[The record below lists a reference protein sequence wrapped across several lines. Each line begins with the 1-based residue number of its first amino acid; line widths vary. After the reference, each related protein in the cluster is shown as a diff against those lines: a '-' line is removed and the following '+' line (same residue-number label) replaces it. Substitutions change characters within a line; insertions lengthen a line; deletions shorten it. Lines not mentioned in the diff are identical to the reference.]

1 MSDSIEKEGEPTLAQ
16 PPTYMSNS
24 KAEELGRDDAL
35 LASLGYKAELKREFN
50 ALEVFGLAFS
60 IMGLLP
66 SIASTLVY
74 SLPNGGAVG
83 LVHPPF
89 SYLPCLSEGLGLADC
104 LSLYLDCWN
113 CHG

>member
-1 MSDSIEKEGEPTLAQ
+1 MSDSIEKDTGAALAQ
-16 PPTYMSNS
+16 PPTYVSSS
-24 KAEELGRDDAL
+24 KAEDLGRDDAL

-50 ALEVFGLAFS
+50 AMEVFGLAFS

-83 LVHPPF
+83 LVYPF
-89 SYLPCLSEGLGLADC
+89 FLSRLLILRFGAGLLRHS
-104 LSLYLDCWN
+104 LS
-113 CHG
+113 

>member
-1 MSDSIEKEGEPTLAQ
+1 MSDSIEKDTGGELAQ
-16 PPTYMSNS
+16 PPTYLSNS
-24 KAEELGRDDAL
+24 KPEDLGRDDAL

-50 ALEVFGLAFS
+50 AIEVFGLAFS

-83 LVHPPF
+83 LVTPYF
-89 SYLPCLSEGLGLADC
+89 LSHLLILRFGAGSLHHS
-104 LSLYLDCWN
+104 LS
-113 CHG
+113 